1 MPSVGVKEFRTGD
14 LVCLIVSSRQHSK
27 DVFTHFPLPQIDTQ
41 LQAQSERFRHHAVNR
56 FQILQILQALPRLL
70 VAPIL
75 AQEVTF
81 TDDRLEVGIW
91 IVWLCAP
98 SLLILLRLDAML
110 VRPRC
115 GIDRRE
121 SCR

>member
-56 FQILQILQALPRLL
+56 FQILQTLPRLL
-70 VAPIL
+70 VAPVL
-75 AQEVTF
+75 AQE
-81 TDDRLEVGIW
+81 GIHNE
-91 IVWLCAP
+91 AEEK
-98 SLLILLRLDAML
+98 R
-110 VRPRC
+110 
-115 GIDRRE
+115 RRE
-121 SCR
+121 RIVK

>member
-1 MPSVGVKEFRTGD
+1 LAYYAQSLRLSWDT
-14 LVCLIVSSRQHSK
+14 
-27 DVFTHFPLPQIDTQ
+27 FTQIPLPQIHAQ
-41 LQAQSERFRHHAVNR
+41 LQAQSQRFRHHAVNR
-56 FQILQILQALPRLL
+56 FQILQTLPRLL

-98 SLLILLRLDAML
+98 SLLILLRLDA
-110 VRPRC
+110 
-115 GIDRRE
+115 RE
-121 SCR
+121 A